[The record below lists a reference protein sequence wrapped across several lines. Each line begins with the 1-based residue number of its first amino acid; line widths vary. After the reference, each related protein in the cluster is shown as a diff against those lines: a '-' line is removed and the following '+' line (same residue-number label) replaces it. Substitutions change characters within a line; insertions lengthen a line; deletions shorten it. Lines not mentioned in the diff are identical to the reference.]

1 MKKVEKHGL
10 MALGFWTAV
19 VFTLFFHF
27 STLAQHTGDVPYV
40 AQFGVN
46 QQSLGS
52 NARWQVT
59 NKDTNDIGFVGVN
72 YYTNETVFHI
82 WIEAGD
88 TYTFNDIPKGIYTYK
103 FSSAGSYFKG
113 KTNFTFKGCDS
124 TPDEDGMYYKC
135 DKASFPYEWMVDV
148 WVERSKVTGPT
159 GKITKDE
166 FFKQ

>member
-27 STLAQHTGDVPYV
+27 STLAQTTGKSPYV
-40 AQFGVN
+40 AQFGIN
-46 QQSLGS
+46 QQELGN

-59 NKDTNDIGFVGVN
+59 NKDTNDLVFAGVD
-72 YYTNETVFHI
+72 YYTNEVVFHI
-82 WIEAGD
+82 YIEAGD
-88 TYTFNDIPKGIYTYK
+88 TYIFNDIPAGTYIYK
-103 FSSAGSYFKG
+103 FSSAGDYFKG
-113 KTNFTFKGCDS
+113 DTKFTFDGCDA
-124 TPDEDGMYYKC
+124 TKYKC
-135 DKASFPYEWMVDV
+135 NKEEYPYEWKVDV